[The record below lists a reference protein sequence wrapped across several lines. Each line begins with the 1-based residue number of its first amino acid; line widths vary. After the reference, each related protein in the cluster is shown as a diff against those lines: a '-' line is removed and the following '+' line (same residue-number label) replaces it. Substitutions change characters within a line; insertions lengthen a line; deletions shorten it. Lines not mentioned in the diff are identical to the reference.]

1 MAILN
6 NPSVQSQSG
15 AIRAIKYVAILIA
28 ALILISWLNP
38 FVVINAG
45 NRGVITT
52 FGKVNPTVLEE
63 GLHLRIPIMQQ
74 VTEIN
79 VQIQKGEGD
88 GDAASRDLQQVHA
101 KIALNYHLIPNRVAE
116 TYQAIGDLNSVGD
129 RIIIPAVQEATKA
142 TTAKY
147 TAEELISK
155 RPEVR
160 DQISQFM
167 RDRLLRHGIQ
177 IDEFSIVNFR
187 FSESFNQ
194 AIEAKTTAEQLKLK
208 AERDLER
215 IRVEA
220 EQKIA
225 SAKAEAESLRLQKQ
239 EITPD
244 LLKLREI
251 ENQRVALE
259 KWDGRLPQVTGGSVP
274 LINIK

>member
-6 NPSVQSQSG
+6 PISVQSQSG
-15 AIRAIKYVAILIA
+15 VIRAIKYIAIFIA
-28 ALILISWLNP
+28 VLILISWLNP

-52 FGKVNPTVLEE
+52 FGKVNPVVLEE

>member
-6 NPSVQSQSG
+6 TPSGQSQSG
-15 AIRAIKYVAILIA
+15 IIRTIKYIAILIA

-45 NRGVITT
+45 HRGVITT

-63 GLHLRIPIMQQ
+63 GLHFRIPIMQQ

-116 TYQAIGDLNSVGD
+116 TYQAIGDLGSVGD